1 MHFINLHHCRR
12 WIVTAI
18 EWRLWKTIRVTQVI
32 KKPQIKKDFINN
44 METKFLNTFTI
55 YIYAHV
61 LYSTSYQFYVE
72 INEKKIKRT

>member
-1 MHFINLHHCRR
+1 MDSNCYRMASMEND
-12 WIVTAI
+12 TSNAGD
-18 EWRLWKTIRVTQVI
+18 

-44 METKFLNTFTI
+44 METKFLDTFTI

>member
-1 MHFINLHHCRR
+1 MDSNCYR
-12 WIVTAI
+12 TASM
-18 EWRLWKTIRVTQVI
+18 ENDKSNAGN